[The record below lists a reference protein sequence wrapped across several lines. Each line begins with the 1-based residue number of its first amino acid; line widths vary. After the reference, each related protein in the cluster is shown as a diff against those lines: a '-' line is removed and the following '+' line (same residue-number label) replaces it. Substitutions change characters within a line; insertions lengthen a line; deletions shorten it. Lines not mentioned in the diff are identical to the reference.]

1 MLLLLGYF
9 SALSSRSA
17 RFSHF
22 SLTDSQS
29 RRKLQNLS
37 LIDQIEGVRLI
48 NCALKC
54 LRHTSCVSFT
64 HKQSLLCSLGGS
76 SHDMTSGEGYV
87 IGSFDSLRDMHC
99 FQGNF
104 PFSPR
109 KSFVFSLAYPSRNRM
124 LILQDLARIL
134 QDLARLTSACK
145 NLARLTSVLQDS
157 CKINIQNLQDSCKIN
172 IQTPLKKSQKKRL
185 KNLKDVKKSAK

>member
-1 MLLLLGYF
+1 MRFSLSIVYLLSIFEFSPELLLNWIFINNLSLCHNKFILAVFNQPFFFKKLFSNMVSSNFQKILLLLGCF
-9 SALSSRSA
+9 SALRSRSA

-37 LIDQIEGVRLI
+37 LIGQIEGVRLI

-54 LRHTSCVSFT
+54 LRHASCVSFT
-64 HKQSLLCSLGGS
+64 HEQSLLCSLGGS
-76 SHDMTSGEGYV
+76 SYDMTSGESYAM
-87 IGSFDSLRDMHC
+87 GSFDSLRDMHC

-109 KSFVFSLAYPSRNRM
+109 KSFVFSLA
-124 LILQDLARIL
+124 
-134 QDLARLTSACK
+134 
-145 NLARLTSVLQDS
+145 
-157 CKINIQNLQDSCKIN
+157 
-172 IQTPLKKSQKKRL
+172 
-185 KNLKDVKKSAK
+185 